1 MTVTAMTQ
9 PPATFSA
16 GRFRDVLGLY
26 PTGVVAV
33 TALGPE
39 AEPVGMIVGTFGS
52 VSLDPP
58 LVSFM
63 PGKASASW
71 GRLAPQA
78 RYCINV
84 LGQHQAALCQA
95 LASKRADKFAGIR
108 WALTPEGA
116 PALADCLAWI
126 DCQRESLVDAGD
138 HHIVL
143 CRVTGLRT
151 GAAEAPLLFHRGG
164 LGTFRAAGA

>member
-1 MTVTAMTQ
+1 MTATENS
-9 PPATFSA
+9 ATFSA

-33 TALGPE
+33 TALGPD
-39 AEPVGMIVGTFGS
+39 AQPVGMIVGTFGS

-63 PGKASASW
+63 PARTSASW
-71 GRLAPQA
+71 GRLAPLT

-84 LGQHQAALCQA
+84 LGQHQVALCQA
-95 LASKRADKFAGIR
+95 LASKQADKFAGTR
-108 WALTPEGA
+108 WTPSPEGA

-138 HHIVL
+138 HQIVL

-151 GAAEAPLLFHRGG
+151 GAAESPLLFHRGG
-164 LGTFRAAGA
+164 LGTFHAALG